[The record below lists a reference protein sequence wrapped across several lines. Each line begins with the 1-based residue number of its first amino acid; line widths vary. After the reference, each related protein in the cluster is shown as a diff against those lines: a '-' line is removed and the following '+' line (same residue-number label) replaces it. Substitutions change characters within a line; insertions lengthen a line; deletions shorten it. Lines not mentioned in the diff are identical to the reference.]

1 MNIILKPFSWLL
13 VLFYNFFNNYGLALI
28 LFAVVVKLVLFPFSL
43 KGKKSMVKMNMLSG
57 KAQRLQKQYANNKE
71 MYQQELA
78 KLYEKEQ
85 VNPMGGC
92 LWSFLPILFLF
103 PLYAIIRQPL
113 THMMGLAADQIVALA
128 NNVLNWSQ
136 VAVENGWIKEAAAL
150 TEQTSGAGYYQLYL
164 ASLINGNNLSAV
176 QAVAPGAFPIN
187 FQFLGINLAQV
198 PTWKVW
204 EPTYV
209 WNWNNIGLTL
219 MPIISAALSLL
230 MSVVMQKTNNINNPQ
245 AAAQSSSNMMMYVL
259 SPLMSLWI
267 GYVMPAGLCV
277 YWIINSLLSMVQEFI
292 SAQMLKKDYAEAAE
306 AARKQELL
314 DKEEEKRRKAALAKE
329 RAKRAEEKK
338 KGGKKKDKPKDAAPG
353 VDVTASRVGIRAYA
367 RGRAYDPQRFG
378 GVTDYRDPDHPVD
391 EEAIEKVRAAR
402 AEKAEEAKL
411 EADVTAQVAAEMETL
426 AQGSAEEVAQAIEKL
441 DEERS
446 QELMDEA
453 AELAAAVT
461 GETADE
467 APAEPAA
474 EETEGGDVTP
484 APELETPKYDAP
496 DYSEEKKDE

>member
-1 MNIILKPFSWLL
+1 MNIILKPFAWLL
-13 VLFYNFFNNYGLALI
+13 VFFYNLFNNYGMALI
-28 LFAVVVKLVLFPFSL
+28 LFALVVKIVLFPFSL

-113 THMMGLAADQIVALA
+113 TYMMGLAADQIVALA

-136 VAVENGWIKEAAAL
+136 VAVENGWIREAAAL

-164 ASLINGNNLSAV
+164 ASLITPGNLSAV
-176 QAVAPGAFPIN
+176 QAAAPGAFVIN
-187 FQFLGINLAQV
+187 FNFLGMNLAQV
-198 PTWKVW
+198 PTWKFW
-204 EPTYV
+204 TQELS
-209 WNWNNIGLTL
+209 WNNIGLTL

-230 MSVVMQKTNNINNPQ
+230 MSFVMQKTNNINNPQ
-245 AAAQSSSNMMMYVL
+245 AAAQSSNNLMMYVL

-314 DKEEEKRRKAALAKE
+314 DKEEEKRRKAALSAE

-338 KGGKKKDKPKDAAPG
+338 KGGKKKDKSKEAPSG

-367 RGRAYDPQRFG
+367 RGRAYDPARFG
-378 GVTDYRDPDHPVD
+378 EVTPYRDPDHPVD
-391 EEAIEKVRAAR
+391 EEAIEKVRQAR

-411 EADVTAQVAAEMETL
+411 EADVTAQVAAEMEEL
-426 AQGSAEEVAQAIEKL
+426 SQGSAEEVAQAIEKL

-453 AELAAAVT
+453 GELAAAVA
-461 GETADE
+461 EE
-467 APAEPAA
+467 APG
-474 EETEGGDVTP
+474 EETDDGE
-484 APELETPKYDAP
+484 AET
-496 DYSEEKKDE
+496 EEK